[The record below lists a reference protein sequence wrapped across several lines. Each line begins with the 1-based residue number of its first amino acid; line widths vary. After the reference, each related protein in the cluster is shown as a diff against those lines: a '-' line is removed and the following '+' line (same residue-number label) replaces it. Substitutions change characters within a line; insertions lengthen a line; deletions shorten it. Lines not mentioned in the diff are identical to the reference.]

1 MNILGMM
8 YREMGVDLLRDF
20 LMKMNSDELIHILHG
35 SDDSLAPWEEFD
47 PRGIYVLVNINGET
61 GDEEISCD
69 FVGPMGQA
77 GYDSLIN
84 DRWKKIYCVGQ
95 RKHTV
100 SELEI
105 GTVYVYKTETRAGN
119 RVMACGVK
127 TGKDYWEIS
136 GLGGG
141 SKSAEIVEMLEDS
154 EALGEFKFYFDGEE
168 INVEGVK

>member
-1 MNILGMM
+1 
-8 YREMGVDLLRDF
+8 MGVDLLRDC
-20 LMKMNSDELIHILHG
+20 LMKLSSDELNYILDG
-35 SDDSLAPWEEFD
+35 SDGVVSPWDEFD

-77 GYDSLIN
+77 GYNSLIN
-84 DRWKKIYCVGQ
+84 DRWAKIYCVGQ

-105 GTVYVYKTETRAGN
+105 GTVYVYRTDTMAGN

-136 GLGGG
+136 GVGEG
-141 SKSAEIVEMLEDS
+141 SNSAEIAEMLEDS
-154 EALGEFKFYFDGEE
+154 SANGEFKFYFNGEE